1 RLRADSRQ
9 GFPLRRIVLKLIQ
22 QHHRI
27 FELYRNRDE
36 ITFKAIAR
44 AVKDMDG
51 EDRLLLLL
59 DFADRRSRAARPLA
73 FRKLDEIALWFQARK
88 EEFRISQETMR
99 PLLLGRDLLALGV
112 PAGRQMG
119 AHLKRLYELQLD
131 GAFRT
136 REQGL
141 ALFRREQKRAARVK
155 K

>member
-1 RLRADSRQ
+1 M
-9 GFPLRRIVLKLIQ
+9 LKLIQ

-27 FELYRNRDE
+27 FELYRNRGE
-36 ITFKAIAR
+36 ITFRAVAR

-73 FRKLDEIALWFQARK
+73 FRKLDAIADWFAGRK
-88 EEFRISQETMR
+88 EEYRISQETIR
-99 PLLLGRDLLALGV
+99 PLILGRDLLALGV
-112 PAGRQMG
+112 PAGRGMG
-119 AHLKRLYELQLD
+119 VQLKKLYDLQLD

-141 ALFRREQKRAARVK
+141 ALFRQEQKKAAALK